1 MGVAPDDL
9 QRVGRYTLLR
19 RLGRGSMGV
28 VYLASD
34 PHGALVALKVISGEL
49 ADDEAFRRRFVR
61 EVAAARRVARFCT
74 APVLDADVDG
84 PVAYLVTDTSRDRTC
99 GSRSR
104 SMARSAGRIWRRW
117 PSGSASR

>member
-1 MGVAPDDL
+1 MSVAPGDL

-49 ADDEAFRRRFVR
+49 ADDEAFRRRFER

-84 PVAYLVTDTSRDRTC
+84 PVAYLVTEYVEGPNLRQQVEEH
-99 GSRSR
+99 GPLGG
-104 SMARSAGRIWRRW
+104 ANLEALAA
-117 PSGSASR
+117 GSASP